1 MATAP
6 TNHKVPMRTKLA
18 FGFGTVAFGIKDNG
32 FAVFLLL
39 FYNQVVGLPAEQVG
53 ATIGIALLLDAFVDP
68 VVGNLSDR
76 TRSRFGR
83 RHPWMYGSALPIAL
97 AWLLLWNPP
106 EAGPAATLGYLLV
119 VGFLVRATLSA
130 YEVPSISLLP
140 ELTGDYHERTIV
152 LRYRLLFGWGGGLL
166 MLAIAYG
173 LIFVD
178 TPEYENGLLNP
189 AGYPAYALV
198 GAVIMFVSVIVSAIG
213 THRQLARP
221 TEGRIET
228 AESIG
233 QILSTLRYRPF
244 LVLMLAAL
252 FGNANQGITFALTNY
267 LYDFVWEFSSAA
279 FLGYTGILFA
289 SAIASFLVVV
299 PIGRRLRKQHAAA
312 ICILVAIAFGTVPY
326 WARLAGIAPENGSA
340 MLIPFIYFFTFIGN
354 TAAISVVMFTTS
366 MMADV
371 TDHAASESG
380 KRTEGLF
387 FAGYFFLQKAISGVG
402 IFLSGLILGLV
413 GFPENAQPGLVAEPT
428 LVRLTLFYALS
439 SVLLGIAAAWAFRK
453 FPLGPVAGTDPAGLK
468 QVAEEAAGT

>member
-1 MATAP
+1 M
-6 TNHKVPMRTKLA
+6 
-18 FGFGTVAFGIKDNG
+18 
-32 FAVFLLL
+32 
-39 FYNQVVGLPAEQVG
+39 GLPAEQVG
-53 ATIGIALLLDAFVDP
+53 ATIGIALLLDAFIDP

-83 RHPWMYGSALPIAL
+83 RHPWMYGSAIPIAL

-106 EAGPAATLGYLLV
+106 EAGTAATLGYLLV
-119 VGFLVRATLSA
+119 IGFLVRATLSA

-140 ELTGDYHERTIV
+140 ELTSDYHERTIV

-178 TPEYENGLLNP
+178 TPEYPNGLLNP
-189 AGYPAYALV
+189 SGYPAYALI
-198 GAVIMFVSVIVSAIG
+198 GAAIMFTSVVVSALG
-213 THRQLARP
+213 THKLLAKPMVDRV
-221 TEGRIET
+221 ET
-228 AESIG
+228 AESLG
-233 QILSTLRYRPF
+233 QILSTLKYRPF

-279 FLGYTGILFA
+279 FVGYTGILFA
-289 SAIASFLVVV
+289 SAVASFLVVV
-299 PIGRRLRKQHAAA
+299 PIGRKMRKQRAAA
-312 ICILVAIAFGTVPY
+312 ICILVAIGFGTVPY
-326 WARLAGIAPENGSA
+326 WARLVGIAPENGSPW
-340 MLIPFIYFFTFIGN
+340 LVPFIYAFTFVGN

-371 TDHAASESG
+371 TDHAAGESG

-413 GFPENAQPGLVAEPT
+413 GFPEAAVPGQVAEPT
-428 LVRLTLFYALS
+428 LSRLTLFYALS
-439 SVLLGIAAAWAFRK
+439 SVVLGIAAAWAFRK
-453 FPLGPVAGTDPAGLK
+453 FPLGPVAGIDPAGLE
-468 QVAEEAAGT
+468 QVEKSATQT

>member
-1 MATAP
+1 MASAV
-6 TNHKVPMRTKLA
+6 HDHRVPIRTKLA

-32 FAVFLLL
+32 FSVFLLL

-53 ATIGIALLLDAFVDP
+53 ATIGVALLLDAFVDP

-83 RHPWMYGSALPIAL
+83 RHPWMYGSAVPIAL

-106 EAGPAATLGYLLV
+106 EAGPTATLGYLLV

-140 ELTGDYHERTIV
+140 ELTGDYHERTVV

-173 LIFVD
+173 LIFGD

-189 AGYPAYALV
+189 AGYPTYALI
-198 GAVIMFVSVIVSAIG
+198 GALIMFVSVIASALG

-221 TEGRIET
+221 VEGRVET

-233 QILSTLRYRPF
+233 QILSTLKYRPF
-244 LVLMLAAL
+244 TVLMLAAL

-267 LYDFVWEFSSAA
+267 LYDFVWEFSSIA
-279 FLGYTGILFA
+279 FVGYTGILFA
-289 SAIASFLVVV
+289 SAVASFLVVV
-299 PIGRRLRKQHAAA
+299 PIGRRMRKQKAAA
-312 ICILVAIAFGTVPY
+312 ICILVAIAFVTVPY
-326 WARLAGIAPENGSA
+326 WARLLGIAPENGSPW
-340 MLIPFIYFFTFIGN
+340 LVPFIYSFTFVGN

-371 TDHAASESG
+371 TDHAANESG
-380 KRTEGLF
+380 KQTEGLF

-413 GFPENAQPGLVAEPT
+413 GFPENAQPGTIDQPILM
-428 LVRLTLFYALS
+428 RLTLFYAVS

-453 FPLGPVAGTDPAGLK
+453 FPLGPVAGSDPAGL
-468 QVAEEAAGT
+468 QTVEREAAAT

>member
-1 MATAP
+1 MATAAKD
-6 TNHKVPMRTKLA
+6 HRVPIRTKLA

-32 FAVFLLL
+32 FSVFLLL

-53 ATIGIALLLDAFVDP
+53 ATIGVALLLDAFVDP
-68 VVGNLSDR
+68 VIGNLSDR

-83 RHPWMYGSALPIAL
+83 RHPWMYGAALPIAL
-97 AWLLLWNPP
+97 TGLLLWNPP
-106 EAGPAATLGYLLV
+106 EAGPTATLGYLLV
-119 VGFLVRATLSA
+119 LGFFVRATLSA

-140 ELTGDYHERTIV
+140 ELTGDYHERTVV
-152 LRYRLLFGWGGGLL
+152 LRYRLLFGWTGGLV

-189 AGYPAYALV
+189 GGYPAYAMI
-198 GAVIMFVSVIVSAIG
+198 GAAIMFISVVVSALG

-221 TEGRIET
+221 VEGRVET
-228 AESIG
+228 AESLG
-233 QILSTLRYRPF
+233 QILATLRYRPF
-244 LVLMLAAL
+244 MILMLAAL
-252 FGNANQGITFALTNY
+252 FGNAHQGITFALTNY
-267 LYDFVWEFSSAA
+267 LYDFVWEFSSTA
-279 FLGYTGILFA
+279 FLGYTAVLFA

-299 PIGRRLRKQHAAA
+299 PIGRKLRKQHAAA
-312 ICILVAIAFGTVPY
+312 VCVLVAIAFGSAPY
-326 WARLAGIAPENGSA
+326 WARLMGIAPENGSPW
-340 MLIPFIYFFTFIGN
+340 LVPFIYALTFVGN

-371 TDHAASESG
+371 TDHAANESG

-413 GFPENAQPGLVAEPT
+413 GFPENAVPGT
-428 LVRLTLFYALS
+428 LPDATLMRLSLFYALS
-439 SVLLGIAAAWAFRK
+439 AVMLGLAAAWAFRK
-453 FPLGPVAGTDPAGLK
+453 FPLGPATPKDAAGLRKVEREVAGA
-468 QVAEEAAGT
+468 